1 MIVPFRK
8 PPKVGIYSVVTAVFA
23 AAATLATAQD
33 DPPPGAPL
41 PAVVVAE
48 AQQVELTQSAT
59 FTGRL
64 VAAQKVDLIP
74 RVSGFVEQIDF
85 TEGRRVEAG
94 DVLFVIED
102 EAYSAAV
109 AETQGL
115 IDSATAELRLAEL
128 ERDRTA
134 TLLARDTVSQAEL
147 DRADA
152 VVGQSE
158 GNLARLE
165 AQLDRAELE
174 LSYTQITA
182 PFAGIAGLSQVDVGA
197 LVTPQSG
204 PVVTVTSLDPIF
216 AEFSISTGLLLE
228 FRRAVQAG
236 EVQPEGMV
244 SLVLPD
250 GTSYGREGT
259 VDFIDAEVAQGT
271 DTVLLRAVFENPETE
286 LPDGALVKVLLSQ
299 AAPEPKLAI
308 PAQAVQRDLA
318 GAFAMVVADG
328 DVVEQRRIDVG
339 ATTQGFTAIVSG
351 LEEGERVI
359 TEGINKVRPGV
370 QVDAALAGDG

>member
-1 MIVPFRK
+1 MDLPSLRSAARW
-8 PPKVGIYSVVTAVFA
+8 PGRSL
-23 AAATLATAQD
+23 AAATLTFASVAAAQD
-33 DPPPGAPL
+33 EPPAGAPL

-48 AQQVELTQSAT
+48 AQSVELEQSAT

-64 VAAQKVDLIP
+64 VATQKVDLIP

-85 TEGRRVEAG
+85 AEGRRVGEG

-102 EAYSAAV
+102 EAYRAAV
-109 AETQGL
+109 AEIEGM
-115 IDSATAELRLAEL
+115 IDSAEAELRLAEL

-158 GNLARLE
+158 GNLARLN
-165 AQLDRAELE
+165 AQLDRAQLD

-197 LVTPQSG
+197 LVTPQTG
-204 PVVTVTSLDPIF
+204 PLVTLTSLDPIF
-216 AEFSISTGLLLE
+216 VEFSVSTGLLLE
-228 FRRAVQAG
+228 FRRAVEAG
-236 EVQPEGMV
+236 EVAPEGMI

-250 GTSYGREGT
+250 GTTYGRQGT

-286 LPDGALVKVLLSQ
+286 LPDGALVNVLLSQ
-299 AAPEPKLAI
+299 SAPEPRLAI

-318 GAFAMVVADG
+318 GAFAMVVAEG

-339 ATTQGFTAIVSG
+339 ETTQGLTAIASG

-359 TEGINKVRPGV
+359 TDGINKVRPGI

>member
-1 MIVPFRK
+1 MYLPSQRSAAGW
-8 PPKVGIYSVVTAVFA
+8 PLPSLVVALLA
-23 AAATLATAQD
+23 LSATALQGQT
-33 DPPPGAPL
+33 PPGAPL

-48 AQQVELTQSAT
+48 AQRVELAQTAT

-64 VAAQKVDLIP
+64 VATQKVDLIP
-74 RVSGFVEQIDF
+74 RVSGFVEEIGF
-85 TEGRRVEAG
+85 TEGRRVAAG

-102 EAYSAAV
+102 EAYRAAV
-109 AETQGL
+109 AETEGL
-115 IDSATAELRLAEL
+115 IDSAEAELRLAEL

-134 TLLARDTVSQAEL
+134 TLVDRDTVSQAEL
-147 DRADA
+147 DRAEA

-158 GNLARLE
+158 GNVARLE
-165 AQLDRAELE
+165 AQLSRAELD

-182 PFAGIAGLSQVDVGA
+182 PFEGIAGLSQVDVGA

-204 PVVTVTSLDPIF
+204 PLVTLTSLDPIF
-216 AEFSISTGLLLE
+216 VEFSVSTGLLLE

-236 EVQPEGMV
+236 EIEPEGLI
-244 SLVLPD
+244 SLILPD
-250 GTSYGREGT
+250 GTTYDRDGT

-271 DTVLLRAVFENPETE
+271 DTILLRAVFENPDTE
-286 LPDGALVKVLLSQ
+286 LPDGALVNVLLSQ
-299 AAPEPKLAI
+299 STPEPRLAI

-318 GAFAMVVADG
+318 GAFAMVVAEG

-339 ATTQGFTAIVSG
+339 DTAQGLTAILSG

-359 TEGINKVRPGV
+359 TDGVNKVRPGI